1 MEKIL
6 SGVYKKEATALSK
19 YTEARLVSVFIILVA
34 FISALFVFFIPP
46 GEGSLYP
53 PCMFHLLT
61 GLYCAGCGST
71 RAIHYFLHGRI
82 VKAFSYN
89 PLVVILLVPLGF
101 FVLNHLRF
109 VLWGKKWRIPEIKTK
124 YIWLLIIIIFL
135 YWILRNIPHYPFTL
149 LAPALE
155 R

>member
-1 MEKIL
+1 MEKI
-6 SGVYKKEATALSK
+6 SSVVYKKEADAHSK
-19 YTEARLVSVFIILVA
+19 YSESRLVSVFIILVA
-34 FISALFVFFIPP
+34 FIGALVVFIVPP
-46 GEGSLYP
+46 GAGSLYP
-53 PCMFHLLT
+53 PCMFHILT
-61 GLYCAGCGST
+61 RLYCAGCGST
-71 RAIHYFLHGRI
+71 RAIHSFLHGRI
-82 VKAFSYN
+82 LQALSYN
-89 PLVVILLVPLGF
+89 PLVILLLVPLGLF
-101 FVLNHLRF
+101 LLNHLRF